1 MADIEWRFPSTGGGI
16 EAGIND
22 AGIVTFDG
30 APLASLARE
39 VLQNSVDARDSG
51 ANAVHVAFEIRDV
64 DRATFGAKGL
74 AEHVASCAQ
83 EWVHDTKASRT
94 FKTAK
99 ELLGRQA
106 LPVLGIIDSN
116 TTGLAGEAWRGLVK
130 MTGAS
135 FKSSEAA
142 GGSFGVGKA
151 APFTLSPL
159 RTVFYWSCFRE
170 GRRLIER
177 LQGKAVLVSHKHD
190 FGHGPEM
197 TQATGFYG
205 LTQGCEA
212 LEGSEIP
219 DLFRPNRHGN
229 NPGTAIWVIG
239 FKPEQDGEAW
249 QQAIARSVVTNFF
262 LAIARGDLEVL
273 LEPDEGVGE
282 DSDWQ
287 LDADSLE
294 YQFDKLA
301 AGKEDEGIRRSR
313 LYWRLTECE
322 PVAVWKDVDLG
333 KARLWIGTEDE
344 FPNERDV
351 LPSRVALIRKTGM
364 LITDEQSRHRFRG
377 LRDYVAVCVFDD
389 DEGNELLRG
398 MENPAH
404 NQFEYSR
411 LESESERA
419 RGRRALI
426 RLRGWIRK
434 QLVEHASPNMGDV
447 NDNVDELA
455 EFLYDDRPG
464 AFQGAT
470 VGDGERSFGGASTV
484 TRRPP
489 RQRVKVASPLGTDEG
504 KEEGEAGDDAGN
516 SGGQGE
522 GKGGDGGGTG
532 RGKGDGEGTGGT
544 GPKGGSSGGGR
555 LVEIADV
562 RVLVDSTD
570 STRGQIWFTAVETAR
585 AVLSV
590 EEVGDSSAIV
600 RGDVEVRRLDDDG
613 ETVKDV
619 DLMAGQRYCF
629 GLSGRESVDVAW
641 QVRANS
647 SAEGRKK

>member
-1 MADIEWRFPSTGGGI
+1 MAEIDWRFPSTGGGV

-30 APLASLARE
+30 APFASLARE
-39 VLQNSVDARDSG
+39 VLQNSVDARDST
-51 ANAVHVAFEIRDV
+51 ANPVHVVFEIRDV
-64 DRATFGAKGL
+64 DRAAFGGKRL
-74 AEHVASCAQ
+74 SEHVASCAQ
-83 EWVHDTKASRT
+83 EWLHDAKASRT

-99 ELLGRQA
+99 ELLGRRA
-106 LPVLGIIDSN
+106 VPVLGVIDSN

-159 RTVFYWSCFRE
+159 RTVFYWSCFRD
-170 GRRLIER
+170 GSRFIER

-190 FGHGPEM
+190 FGRGPEM

-219 DLFRPNRHGN
+219 AVFRPNQHGN
-229 NPGTAIWVIG
+229 NSGTAIWVIG

-262 LAIARGDLEVL
+262 LAIARRDLEVL
-273 LEPDEGVGE
+273 LEPDERVGA

-287 LDADSLE
+287 IDAASLE
-294 YQFDKLA
+294 HQFDKLA
-301 AGKEDEGIRRSR
+301 VGKEDEGIRRSR
-313 LYWRLTECE
+313 LYWRLTQSE
-322 PVAVWKDVDLG
+322 PVAVWADGDLG
-333 KARLWIGTEDE
+333 TARLWIGTEDE

-389 DEGNELLRG
+389 DEGNELLRR

-419 RGRRALI
+419 RGRRALS
-426 RLRGWIRK
+426 RLRDWIRK
-434 QLVEHASPNMGDV
+434 QLVEHSSPSVGDV
-447 NDNVDELA
+447 NDDVDELA

-470 VGDGERSFGGASTV
+470 QGDGERSFGGASTV
-484 TRRPP
+484 TRSPP

-504 KEEGEAGDDAGN
+504 KEEGEAGDDVGN

-522 GKGGDGGGTG
+522 KWGGGGSGTAH
-532 RGKGDGEGTGGT
+532 GKGDGEGTGGT
-544 GPKGGSSGGGR
+544 GPKGGSSGGAR
-555 LVEIADV
+555 LVELADV

-590 EEVGDSSAIV
+590 EEVGDSSAIA
-600 RGDVEVRRLDDDG
+600 RDDVEIRRLNDDG
-613 ETVKDV
+613 EPVKDV
-619 DLMAGQRYCF
+619 ELLAGQRYSF
-629 GLSGRESVDVAW
+629 GLSGREGVDVAW
-641 QVRANS
+641 QVRAS
-647 SAEGRKK
+647 SAEGKQK